1 MSESNEQYSPKGAW
15 KRFEELFNA
24 EFPIPA
30 QTSPDDL
37 SWIGPYVQK
46 TIARVLASTPSMD
59 QNRTQAAPFE
69 AETFE
74 TLTHVIVKV
83 RIPDR
88 NRARNTNVYAGL
100 NQVRL
105 EEGQGVSRT
114 TIPLPAI
121 VLPESCK
128 AVYKNGIL
136 QLQLKKRNME
146 TASYPVPIRYL
157 S

>member
-1 MSESNEQYSPKGAW
+1 MSESNGYDSPKSAW
-15 KRFEELFNA
+15 KRFEEFFNA

-30 QTSPDDL
+30 HASPEDL
-37 SWIGPYVQK
+37 SWIEPYVQK
-46 TIARVLASTPSMD
+46 TIARVLASTHAMD
-59 QNRTQAAPFE
+59 GNRPHAPPHE
-69 AETFE
+69 TETFE

-88 NRARNTNVYAGL
+88 NRARNTNVYAGP
-100 NQVRL
+100 NEIRL
-105 EEGQGVSRT
+105 EEGRGVRRT
-114 TIPLPAI
+114 TIPLPAL
-121 VLPESCK
+121 VLPETCK

-146 TASYPVPIRYL
+146 AATHPVPIRYL